1 MAMFKAFKPSG
12 MEKIARAMGYSGN
25 MQGFQDYLAQD
36 PMRQH
41 QMQTYQQKAMQMA
54 KGGMV
59 RKKYQE
65 GGGVTKDGGLLGQP
79 FQQNYQSAPMYEQFK
94 QSDYYKNIPQ
104 IGAAVTGS
112 STIDGQTYNFPYASE
127 ASAYNNYMKSL
138 GSYQVGSPLN
148 PNAVPQQGVGKSSGT
163 TMGGPLD
170 GPLKFEQVAQ
180 PVSSS
185 YGAGFRQPGDM
196 GRYVAFNDPGQ
207 PGAGFANAAEYE
219 AAQQQGNVLGMPYDP
234 RFMDKFPR
242 PTSTTDPRIIA
253 DGPGNLAQAQN
264 QRLAPWLEG
273 YDFFNPNKTL
283 EERSAEI
290 QRLEREYKAANPN
303 WEQEL
308 RTMADDTPIPYM
320 PQQATTPAAY
330 QPLPQAYVP
339 PQQFEQ
345 VEKPKMDT
353 NQFLAD
359 GTTPNPNYMKPITD
373 AEGNVVTEM
382 TAPTIA
388 DISAQMMQQPGLPT
402 GSAVTAQGIQTTP
415 EQMIPT
421 TTGQVSGAVAVPTA
435 MATTTFTQGP
445 QETQANVMQATQ
457 AAPAVNA
464 AMNATQAAQGT
475 VDPQAQVLAA
485 QQTATSVGNVNA
497 AQGNAILMDN
507 PTQRQIQQG
516 ELISGA
522 ADAQKA
528 AQFTEQVQAAQATP
542 TQQATVQGQLQDL
555 MLDFQDGATPPWAS
569 GAIRA
574 ASQAMAARGLG
585 ASSLAGQAVIQ
596 AAMESALPI
605 AQADA
610 SIFAQFEQQNLSNR
624 QQRAMLAAQQRAA
637 FMGQEFDQEFQ
648 ARVANSAR
656 IGDIANMNFT
666 AEQQIALE
674 NSRIAN
680 TMNLANLSNSQAVVM
695 AEAAALSQMDM
706 ANLSNRQ
713 QAAVMNAQNFMQM
726 DLANLS
732 NQQQTELFKAQQRT
746 QALFTDQAATNAAR
760 QFNATSQNQVDQ
772 FFATLANDV
781 AQFNATQANA
791 QSQYNAG
798 QRNVVERFNAE
809 LNNQRDQFNANNRL
823 VIDQNNAQW
832 RRQVATANTA
842 AINRANELN
851 ASALLGMSQQAY
863 NNMWQYYGD
872 SMEWAWTSAENE
884 RSRVVNLAIEQ
895 LRADSNYNIQSM
907 KEDYASSTG
916 FGSLIGTF
924 LTASSSSI
932 VGKLFGF

>member
-36 PMRQH
+36 PMRQQ
-41 QMQTYQQKAMQMA
+41 QMQQYQQKAMQMA
-54 KGGMV
+54 KGGV
-59 RKKYQE
+59 VKKYQE
-65 GGGVTKDGGLLGQP
+65 GG
-79 FQQNYQSAPMYEQFK
+79 
-94 QSDYYKNIPQ
+94 
-104 IGAAVTGS
+104 AVT
-112 STIDGQTYNFPYASE
+112 P
-127 ASAYNNYMKSL
+127 
-138 GSYQVGSPLN
+138 
-148 PNAVPQQGVGKSSGT
+148 
-163 TMGGPLD
+163 
-170 GPLKFEQVAQ
+170 
-180 PVSSS
+180 
-185 YGAGFRQPGDM
+185 
-196 GRYVAFNDPGQ
+196 
-207 PGAGFANAAEYE
+207 
-219 AAQQQGNVLGMPYDP
+219 
-234 RFMDKFPR
+234 
-242 PTSTTDPRIIA
+242 
-253 DGPGNLAQAQN
+253 
-264 QRLAPWLEG
+264 
-273 YDFFNPNKTL
+273 
-283 EERSAEI
+283 
-290 QRLEREYKAANPN
+290 
-303 WEQEL
+303 
-308 RTMADDTPIPYM
+308 
-320 PQQATTPAAY
+320 Y

-373 AEGNVVTEM
+373 AQGNVQTEM
-382 TAPTIA
+382 VAPTIA
-388 DISAQMMQQPGLPT
+388 DVSAQMMQSPGLPI
-402 GSAVTAQGIQTTP
+402 GSAVTAQGIETEET
-415 EQMIPT
+415 QMVPT

-435 MATTTFTQGP
+435 MATTTFAQEP
-445 QETQANVMQATQ
+445 QETQANVMKATQ

-475 VDPQAQVLAA
+475 VDPRADVLAA
-485 QQTATSVGNVNA
+485 QQTASSVGNVTA
-497 AQGNAILMDN
+497 AQGNAILMSN

-666 AEQQIALE
+666 ADQQIALE

-726 DLANLS
+726 DMANLS

-781 AQFNATQANA
+781 SQFNATQANA

-895 LRADSNYNIQSM
+895 LRADSNYNVQSM